1 MVVFLLQRTLVGL
14 CRDIR
19 GLAFAFNSKSSYMML
34 FDWMYPLYCIG
45 YCDFQLSE
53 AREVWR
59 KNRVVVTGNWLRF
72 QGQRVVKPLL
82 AGSHV

>member
-1 MVVFLLQRTLVGL
+1 MPKENRDRCRINDCLSVLCHKSGFRIVMVVFFLQRTLVGL

-34 FDWMYPLYCIG
+34 FDWMYPLYGIG

-53 AREVWR
+53 AREVW
-59 KNRVVVTGNWLRF
+59 
-72 QGQRVVKPLL
+72 
-82 AGSHV
+82 H